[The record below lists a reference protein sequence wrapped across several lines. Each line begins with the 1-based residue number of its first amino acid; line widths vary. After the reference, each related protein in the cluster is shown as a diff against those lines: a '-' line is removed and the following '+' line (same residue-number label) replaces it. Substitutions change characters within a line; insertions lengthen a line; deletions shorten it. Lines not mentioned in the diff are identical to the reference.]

1 MCPAFVPYD
10 EIGNNSIFF
19 PACFRANTTFKMNV
33 TLPTFGTTQM
43 IPLVASSIALH
54 GRQSKVIVT
63 GYTFGRVSKVLYS
76 TAQIFFAGT
85 IDGRDVLFLYGD
97 STQEHEVAV
106 FLTGTP
112 NKSKDDV
119 HASHPAITF
128 SAGSSTAGL
137 AEGATIVSVLPGV
150 NGLVTVWD
158 SDTQLVLFA
167 DPATTATF
175 WAPTVAQRRSESDP
189 LRNFWGLGTNETVL
203 VGGPYLVRGAR
214 IDSEGVLSL
223 EGDLKSEVGLV
234 VVGPRNVRSVR
245 WNGEVV
251 SGEFGAQSGTVTGF
265 GGFEG
270 RLGVKRDGGGVTLRT
285 GISVPELHGWRY
297 RDSLPEIGRRDS
309 GLGEYD
315 DVGWTVA
322 DRRST
327 HLPSKPYYG
336 DGRVLYGC
344 DYGL

>member
-1 MCPAFVPYD
+1 
-10 EIGNNSIFF
+10 
-19 PACFRANTTFKMNV
+19 MNV
-33 TLPTFGTTQM
+33 TLPSFGTTQM
-43 IPLVASSIALH
+43 IPLVASSTALN

-97 STQEHEVAV
+97 SAQEHEVAV

-119 HASHPAITF
+119 HATHPAITF
-128 SAGSSTAGL
+128 SAGPSTTGL
-137 AEGATIVSVLPGV
+137 AEGSGATIVSVLPGV
-150 NGLVTVWD
+150 NGLVTMWD

-175 WAPTVAQRRSESDP
+175 WAPTVARRRSEGDP

-203 VGGPYLVRGAR
+203 VGGPYLVRAAS
-214 IDSEGVLSL
+214 IDSEGTLSL

-234 VVGPRNVRSVR
+234 VVGPRDVRSVR

-251 SGEFGAQSGTVTGF
+251 SGEFRAAFGAGKGMVTGF

-270 RLGVKRDGGGVTLRT
+270 WLGVKRGGRGETLGT
-285 GISVPELHGWRY
+285 GISVPELRGWRY
-297 RDSLPEIGRRDS
+297 QDSLPEIGRADS
-309 GLGEYD
+309 GYD
-315 DVGWTVA
+315 DAGWTVA
-322 DRRST
+322 DKRST
-327 HLPSKPYYG
+327 HVPSKPYYG
-336 DGRVLYGC
+336 DGKVLYGC